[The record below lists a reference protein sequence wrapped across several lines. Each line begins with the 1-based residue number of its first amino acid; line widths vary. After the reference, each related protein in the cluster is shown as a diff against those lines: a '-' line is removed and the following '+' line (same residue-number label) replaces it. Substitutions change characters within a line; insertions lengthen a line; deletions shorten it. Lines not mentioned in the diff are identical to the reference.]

1 MLRPSRRKSSVTPK
15 PSEFQNNGTWKKC
28 YQSVIKT
35 GGRNR
40 KTVGMTGLFGFR
52 FLFPL
57 APCKSILNAFV
68 YEIYQRVFILFE
80 LSVKHTL
87 SDFLL
92 PFRCH
97 KYTINLLINQDLIWA
112 TKVSFIFLF
121 KSLIFLNWETFIS
134 LTITSCN
141 LSGMSAETNS
151 RYLVI
156 I

>member
-1 MLRPSRRKSSVTPK
+1 MLQKRLLKKCQVPK
-15 PSEFQNNGTWKKC
+15 PLILLGFQPHLN
-28 YQSVIKT
+28 QRS
-35 GGRNR
+35 
-40 KTVGMTGLFGFR
+40 L
-52 FLFPL
+52 LPL

-151 RYLVI
+151 RYLAI

>member
-1 MLRPSRRKSSVTPK
+1 MS
-15 PSEFQNNGTWKKC
+15 FYC
-28 YQSVIKT
+28 HCIKRSPET
-35 GGRNR
+35 LINPMFR
-40 KTVGMTGLFGFR
+40 GFYR
-52 FLFPL
+52 LFPL

>member
-1 MLRPSRRKSSVTPK
+1 MGKRVGGQFFRMFRIRKLLTCYKSVAKIFLRFQGVSQRR
-15 PSEFQNNGTWKKC
+15 
-28 YQSVIKT
+28 
-35 GGRNR
+35 
-40 KTVGMTGLFGFR
+40 
-52 FLFPL
+52 LFPL

>member
-1 MLRPSRRKSSVTPK
+1 MTSPITLISVPLASIFVFYNLRL
-15 PSEFQNNGTWKKC
+15 
-28 YQSVIKT
+28 VI
-35 GGRNR
+35 
-40 KTVGMTGLFGFR
+40 FA
-52 FLFPL
+52 LFPL

-151 RYLVI
+151 RYLAI

>member
-1 MLRPSRRKSSVTPK
+1 MSIFKA
-15 PSEFQNNGTWKKC
+15 FQPLIFTFF
-28 YQSVIKT
+28 S
-35 GGRNR
+35 
-40 KTVGMTGLFGFR
+40 
-52 FLFPL
+52 FPL

>member
-1 MLRPSRRKSSVTPK
+1 MVFLRATRYYFLLTNHSMHTIKGT
-15 PSEFQNNGTWKKC
+15 EQNLINGFFENPETLDITRV
-28 YQSVIKT
+28 SDFF
-35 GGRNR
+35 N
-40 KTVGMTGLFGFR
+40 
-52 FLFPL
+52 LFPL

>member
-1 MLRPSRRKSSVTPK
+1 MVLSKQVSYRYHDKRKSPI
-15 PSEFQNNGTWKKC
+15 N
-28 YQSVIKT
+28 
-35 GGRNR
+35 
-40 KTVGMTGLFGFR
+40 GLFAPFMKLCL
-52 FLFPL
+52 LFKL

-68 YEIYQRVFILFE
+68 YGIYQRVSILFE

>member
-1 MLRPSRRKSSVTPK
+1 MFFDTAKCRANSRRLWSGGGGKSDAVSVPAIQQTPENRDVKRFRGWRLFQLALCK
-15 PSEFQNNGTWKKC
+15 P
-28 YQSVIKT
+28 
-35 GGRNR
+35 
-40 KTVGMTGLFGFR
+40 
-52 FLFPL
+52 
-57 APCKSILNAFV
+57 ILNTFV
-68 YEIYQRVFILFE
+68 YEIYQRVFE

-92 PFRCH
+92 PFCCH

>member
-1 MLRPSRRKSSVTPK
+1 MSKRKNKYFNSICTPFHYPDTSKSLYLRAFSRFRL
-15 PSEFQNNGTWKKC
+15 
-28 YQSVIKT
+28 
-35 GGRNR
+35 
-40 KTVGMTGLFGFR
+40 LFK
-52 FLFPL
+52 L

-151 RYLVI
+151 RYLAI

>member
-1 MLRPSRRKSSVTPK
+1 MVCYHFAIKSGIREPKTQCLCGFTPLLI
-15 PSEFQNNGTWKKC
+15 S
-28 YQSVIKT
+28 
-35 GGRNR
+35 
-40 KTVGMTGLFGFR
+40 
-52 FLFPL
+52 FPL

-68 YEIYQRVFILFE
+68 YEIYQRVFILSE